1 MRACL
6 PVALVGSFD
15 LGLISD
21 ASLRERLEWNLPLPG
36 RFSRPHERAVLDVFS
51 PHSRPWNS
59 VSVERWQ
66 FRDFFVRNYS
76 FSRSIFLAQKN
87 ASVSSQE
94 EIVPLYLS
102 RSPSV
107 PIKRTTS
114 HLKLLS
120 ISFSCIFFSLI
131 CRCKW
136 KHFPVDT
143 FVTCG
148 FLLTRERNVVMN
160 CERTIFSHFQ
170 PRYVVYTH
178 PCCHI
183 LHVLVECQLPASPP
197 PNVGFSS
204 SFTISRVILLFVY
217 SEH

>member
-1 MRACL
+1 MKSSS
-6 PVALVGSFD
+6 PWALQSTAWK
-15 LGLISD
+15 SC
-21 ASLRERLEWNLPLPG
+21 SL
-36 RFSRPHERAVLDVFS
+36 FFS

-66 FRDFFVRNYS
+66 FRDFVRNYS

-87 ASVSSQE
+87 ASGSSQE

-170 PRYVVYTH
+170 PRYVVYTSSASYPPAH
-178 PCCHI
+178 PPMWGFHHH
-183 LHVLVECQLPASPP
+183 LRYHV
-197 PNVGFSS
+197 
-204 SFTISRVILLFVY
+204 
-217 SEH
+217 